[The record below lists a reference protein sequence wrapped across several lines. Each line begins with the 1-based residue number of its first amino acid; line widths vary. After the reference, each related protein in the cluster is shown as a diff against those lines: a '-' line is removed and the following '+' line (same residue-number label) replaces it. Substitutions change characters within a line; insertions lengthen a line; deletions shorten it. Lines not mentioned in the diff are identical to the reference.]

1 MINYPEKAVYTY
13 DDLVDILR
21 ILRAPGGCP
30 WDREQTHE
38 SNRRNFLEEAYEAAE
53 AFDLDDPEL
62 MKEELGDVL
71 MQVLFNIH
79 MEEEA
84 GRFTTD
90 DVTDHVVR
98 KLIFRHPHVFSN
110 TRADDS
116 EQVLVNWDKLKRQEK
131 GQRTTADAMDS
142 VARSLPALWRADK
155 LQSKA
160 AKAGFEFPDV
170 SGALDKLDEETQE
183 LRSAVENGTNFEEEL
198 GDVLFAAVKVGRFCG
213 VDPEAALSKTC
224 CGTTPRNNSD
234 DQKRQRFLLIYTP
247 EAPSPDTIQED
258 QTMNK
263 TELIAAVAEKASI
276 SKKESEVVI
285 NAALDTIID
294 SLKNDEKVQL
304 VGFGSFETKHRAE
317 RTGRNPKTK
326 ESITIAASKVPTF
339 KAGKAFKDAVAE

>member
-1 MINYPEKAVYTY
+1 MINFTSKPRYML
-13 DDLVDILR
+13 DDLIRLVHA
-21 ILRAPGGCP
+21 LRAPGGCP
-30 WDREQTHE
+30 WDAAQTHL
-38 SNRRNFLEEAYEAAE
+38 SIRRNFLEEAYEACE
-53 AFDLDDPEL
+53 ALDCDDEAML
-62 MKEELGDVL
+62 REELGDVL
-71 MQVLFNIH
+71 LQVLFHADI
-79 MEEEA
+79 ET
-84 GRFTTD
+84 GRGRMTID
-90 DVTDHVVR
+90 DIADAECK

-224 CGTTPRNNSD
+224 E
-234 DQKRQRFLLIYTP
+234 KFIARFRKVEETVN
-247 EAPSPDTIQED
+247 ARGED
-258 QTMNK
+258 MSALPLD
-263 TELIAAVAEKASI
+263 ELMALWNDA
-276 SKKESEVVI
+276 KE
-285 NAALDTIID
+285 
-294 SLKNDEKVQL
+294 QL
-304 VGFGSFETKHRAE
+304 R
-317 RTGRNPKTK
+317 
-326 ESITIAASKVPTF
+326 
-339 KAGKAFKDAVAE
+339 

>member
-155 LQSKA
+155 L
-160 AKAGFEFPDV
+160 
-170 SGALDKLDEETQE
+170 DEETQE

-224 CGTTPRNNSD
+224 EKFIARFRKVEETVNARGEDMSALPLDELMALWNN
-234 DQKRQRFLLIYTP
+234 
-247 EAPSPDTIQED
+247 A
-258 QTMNK
+258 
-263 TELIAAVAEKASI
+263 
-276 SKKESEVVI
+276 KE
-285 NAALDTIID
+285 
-294 SLKNDEKVQL
+294 QL
-304 VGFGSFETKHRAE
+304 R
-317 RTGRNPKTK
+317 
-326 ESITIAASKVPTF
+326 
-339 KAGKAFKDAVAE
+339 

>member
-160 AKAGFEFPDV
+160 AKTGFEFADV

-183 LRSAVENGTNFEEEL
+183 LRSPSK
-198 GDVLFAAVKVGRFCG
+198 AARILKKSSAMCCLPPSRSGAS
-213 VDPEAALSKTC
+213 AAL
-224 CGTTPRNNSD
+224 TPKRRSRRPAKNSSRASARW
-234 DQKRQRFLLIYTP
+234 KRQ
-247 EAPSPDTIQED
+247 
-258 QTMNK
+258 
-263 TELIAAVAEKASI
+263 
-276 SKKESEVVI
+276 
-285 NAALDTIID
+285 
-294 SLKNDEKVQL
+294 
-304 VGFGSFETKHRAE
+304 
-317 RTGRNPKTK
+317 
-326 ESITIAASKVPTF
+326 
-339 KAGKAFKDAVAE
+339 

>member
-98 KLIFRHPHVFSN
+98 WPFSCRLSASQF
-110 TRADDS
+110 TRTS
-116 EQVLVNWDKLKRQEK
+116 SLV
-131 GQRTTADAMDS
+131 
-142 VARSLPALWRADK
+142 
-155 LQSKA
+155 
-160 AKAGFEFPDV
+160 
-170 SGALDKLDEETQE
+170 
-183 LRSAVENGTNFEEEL
+183 SA
-198 GDVLFAAVKVGRFCG
+198 AAV
-213 VDPEAALSKTC
+213 
-224 CGTTPRNNSD
+224 
-234 DQKRQRFLLIYTP
+234 
-247 EAPSPDTIQED
+247 
-258 QTMNK
+258 
-263 TELIAAVAEKASI
+263 
-276 SKKESEVVI
+276 
-285 NAALDTIID
+285 
-294 SLKNDEKVQL
+294 
-304 VGFGSFETKHRAE
+304 
-317 RTGRNPKTK
+317 PKTWGWRK
-326 ESITIAASKVPTF
+326 MSF
-339 KAGKAFKDAVAE
+339 LQM

>member
-160 AKAGFEFPDV
+160 ARAGFEFADV
-170 SGALDKLDEETQE
+170 SGALDKLDEETAE
-183 LRSAVENGTNFEEEL
+183 LRQAVRDGANVEEEL

-213 VDPEAALSKTC
+213 VDPETAVNGTCEKFIRRFRAMEEAAAAAGRSLSDMTLEEMTALWN
-224 CGTTPRNNSD
+224 G
-234 DQKRQRFLLIYTP
+234 
-247 EAPSPDTIQED
+247 A
-258 QTMNK
+258 
-263 TELIAAVAEKASI
+263 
-276 SKKESEVVI
+276 KECS
-285 NAALDTIID
+285 
-294 SLKNDEKVQL
+294 
-304 VGFGSFETKHRAE
+304 
-317 RTGRNPKTK
+317 
-326 ESITIAASKVPTF
+326 
-339 KAGKAFKDAVAE
+339 

>member
-1 MINYPEKAVYTY
+1 MPVGP
-13 DDLVDILR
+13 
-21 ILRAPGGCP
+21 RADASSP
-30 WDREQTHE
+30 
-38 SNRRNFLEEAYEAAE
+38 NRRNFLEEAYEAAE

-98 KLIFRHPHVFSN
+98 KLIFRHPHVFSEHAA
-110 TRADDS
+110 ADD
-116 EQVLVNWDKLKRQEK
+116 QRAGPRQLGGKLKRQEK
-131 GQRTTADAMDS
+131 GQQHHRRRDGFRRPFT
-142 VARSLPALWRADK
+142 PALWRADK

-224 CGTTPRNNSD
+224 EKFIARFR
-234 DQKRQRFLLIYTP
+234 KRGRDGECARRGYVR
-247 EAPSPDTIQED
+247 SP
-258 QTMNK
+258 
-263 TELIAAVAEKASI
+263 A
-276 SKKESEVVI
+276 
-285 NAALDTIID
+285 
-294 SLKNDEKVQL
+294 
-304 VGFGSFETKHRAE
+304 R
-317 RTGRNPKTK
+317 
-326 ESITIAASKVPTF
+326 
-339 KAGKAFKDAVAE
+339 